1 MKSMRAK
8 VLITGG
14 AGFIGSHLSERLVHH
29 GYSVVAID
37 DLSTGRM
44 ENIQHLLPLP
54 NFQFVRE
61 TINNAQVLDRLTSN
75 ADTVVHLAAAVG
87 VKLIVEDPV
96 HTIST
101 NITGTEIVLK
111 TANRYGCKVL
121 IASTSEV
128 YGKGIKVP
136 FCEDDDCVMG
146 ATTHSRWAY
155 ATSKAIDEFM
165 GLAYTRQFGLPVVVM
180 RFFNTV
186 GPRQS
191 GQYGMVVPRFV
202 RQALRGE
209 PITVYGDGQQS
220 RCFGDVDDVVGAVHR
235 LSEHPDAVGKVFN
248 VGSTQEV
255 TIQGLAE
262 RVIALTNS
270 SSEIRFIS
278 YEEAY
283 VPGFEDMRRRV
294 PCLDRINALIGYTPQ
309 HTLDDTLERVITY
322 EREQLKRELVI
333 KDHSK
338 ILTSSQADKEGKSS
352 NGGEIIH

>member
-1 MKSMRAK
+1 MGTIKGK
-8 VLITGG
+8 ILITGG
-14 AGFIGSHLSERLVHH
+14 AGFIGSHLSERLVHQ
-29 GYSVVAID
+29 GYSIVAID
-37 DLSTGRM
+37 DLSTGRL
-44 ENIQHLLPLP
+44 ENIQHLRPLP

-61 TINNAQVLDRLTSN
+61 TINNVQVLDRLTSD
-75 ADTVVHLAAAVG
+75 ADTVIHLAAAVG

-96 HTIST
+96 RTIST
-101 NITGTEIVLK
+101 NISGTEMVLQ

-155 ATSKAIDEFM
+155 ATSKAIDEFL

-186 GPRQS
+186 GPRQT

-202 RQALRGE
+202 RQALREE
-209 PITVYGDGQQS
+209 PLTVYGDGQQS
-220 RCFGDVDDVVGAVHR
+220 RCFGDVDDVVGAIHK
-235 LSEHPDAVGKVFN
+235 LAEHPGAVGQVFN

-255 TIQGLAE
+255 TILELAE
-262 RVIALTNS
+262 RVITLTGS
-270 SSEIRFIS
+270 KSDIRFIP

-294 PCLDRINALIGYTPQ
+294 PCLDKINALIGYAPRNS
-309 HTLDDTLERVITY
+309 LDDTLRRVIAY
-322 EREQLKRELVI
+322 EQDQL
-333 KDHSK
+333 
-338 ILTSSQADKEGKSS
+338 
-352 NGGEIIH
+352 EIERSRI